1 MGDRKQRVKGKAEE
15 LKGRVKKNDAKTAGN
30 RSKQVRGAA
39 EELKG
44 KARNAAG
51 KASSSVKRGTR

>member
-1 MGDRKQRVKGKAEE
+1 MGDRKQRVKGKAED
-15 LKGRVKKNDAKTAGN
+15 LMGRAKKKDGKTAGN
-30 RSKQVRGAA
+30 RSQQVRGAA
-39 EELKG
+39 KELKG